1 MFFCGGG
8 RFPLIIISKESKLR
22 SVFWADIQFQAL
34 LRPGRFDR
42 ILYVPLPD
50 AVTRK
55 EILQIVTRRIPV
67 APDVSMEEL
76 VNRTERYSGAEVS
89 SVFCMLVRKA
99 FIHWKQNMF
108 KVTILLSKCSLNSM
122 CVFCVWLY
130 GHAYVCVVCEKFGLI
145 TGKPAVTVQSYP
157 AMWLRPAGSDSFR
170 PVHRQLSKPPLLI

>member
-1 MFFCGGG
+1 MWIFFKVLSHAFWEG
-8 RFPLIIISKESKLR
+8 RFPLIIISKEPRLR
-22 SVFWADIQFQAL
+22 SVFWADLQFQAL

-76 VNRTERYSGAEVS
+76 VNRTECYSGAEVS
-89 SVFCMLVRKA
+89 SVFCMLVSKA

-108 KVTILLSKCSLNSM
+108 KVTILLSKRSLNLM
-122 CVFCVWLY
+122 CVVCVTVRPCIR
-130 GHAYVCVVCEKFGLI
+130 VCVVCEKFGLI
-145 TGKPAVTVQSYP
+145 HWKACSHCAELPSYVV
-157 AMWLRPAGSDSFR
+157 ATWRK
-170 PVHRQLSKPPLLI
+170 RQL